1 MKAYKFIKKEEVKK
15 ENKVFENRTFE
26 VRDVNLL
33 DSDWYWLYTEIMND
47 DYECAQDNGF
57 YETENGY
64 HSLDCQRVAERME
77 EWKEDMEED
86 EQPITDMNQDFQD
99 TFSRILNIMNDN
111 LDFNIDY
118 EETLN

>member
-26 VRDVNLL
+26 LRNIDIPTK
-33 DSDWYWLYTEIMND
+33 DWDWLYIEIMND

-64 HSLDCQRVAERME
+64 HSIDCQRVAERME
-77 EWKEDMEED
+77 EWKQDSEDD
-86 EQPITDMNQDFQD
+86 EQPLKDLKEEFQT
-99 TFSRILNIMNDN
+99 TFSRIKNLLDEN
-111 LDFNIDY
+111 LDFSINY
-118 EETLN
+118 EETK